1 MQVLRLWMHEPNLFS
16 FFSTISKPEFQ
27 RDELGKLH
35 EGVHWV
41 SNLPANSVIK
51 IDNAY
56 HQKCFINCEI
66 HNLFILQLGKQILQQ
81 EHICNHLWFLILNS
95 VWPHSNFANTVLK
108 STIFR
113 HYCACPKRRNWG
125 GKNTNRSRIVEP
137 TIQRKTYR
145 NVP

>member
-1 MQVLRLWMHEPNLFS
+1 MLTIKNVL
-16 FFSTISKPEFQ
+16 
-27 RDELGKLH
+27 
-35 EGVHWV
+35 
-41 SNLPANSVIK
+41 
-51 IDNAY
+51 
-56 HQKCFINCEI
+56 FINCEI

-125 GKNTNRSRIVEP
+125 GKNTYRSKIVET
-137 TIQRKTYR
+137 TIQRHIEMSHKLGSPENKRHISMLRGSKTDR
-145 NVP
+145 KCHVFLFLFLNLRILLI